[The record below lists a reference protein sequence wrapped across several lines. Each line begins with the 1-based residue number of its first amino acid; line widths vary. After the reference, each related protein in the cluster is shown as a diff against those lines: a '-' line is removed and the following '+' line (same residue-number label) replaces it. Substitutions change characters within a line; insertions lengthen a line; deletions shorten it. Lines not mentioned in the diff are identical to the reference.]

1 MEVLEGLTERIGGG
15 GVGREVGEWVLG
27 NSEGMR
33 ENRSYVSM
41 ETVILIESSV
51 PDWGCG
57 IKSQRKTTVCHESK
71 LE

>member
-1 MEVLEGLTERIGGG
+1 M
-15 GVGREVGEWVLG
+15 GEWVLG

-57 IKSQRKTTVCHESK
+57 IK
-71 LE
+71 

>member
-1 MEVLEGLTERIGGG
+1 MRNGSSGGSYRKDWG
-15 GVGREVGEWVLG
+15 WGVGREVGEWVLG

-57 IKSQRKTTVCHESK
+57 IK
-71 LE
+71 